1 MQQGSK
7 GGGSQNQIVRFQAAD
22 MEILRQ
28 VGEMGYATITD
39 WEYYQGR
46 NPLDPNQPLRTVDQ
60 AGPAVRLWEARVA
73 RGPLKNTRML
83 LKEFLPDAREVAEQE
98 LRVYTDLVDTYP
110 ATEDFGDA
118 PVATLRGW
126 FKTSVEVRSLRFR
139 TEWQQRFPRAPVP
152 QAGNV
157 WLAFRWDA
165 FKPMSELAQTT
176 STKEKTFWDKL
187 TMPVVWGVSLPAP
200 PSLALRAPPQDAA
213 TAQRYVYIS
222 NLILQSIASLVFL
235 HERGVVHRSLGSPS
249 VSLSTY
255 EAGEGQGL
263 AVKLR
268 DFGFASRIARLDDET
283 LRAARNAGATAPSEI
298 MAYLATE
305 DIYALGYALA
315 ETIFSSLATK
325 ADATR
330 AATTSPLM
338 QQWLAQAAQD
348 KEQLYDAEDDVSTLG
363 PVGVP
368 ARERGRASGGK
379 ALPAPTDQ
387 GSLKKLMEDIYDA
400 DIVGSFR
407 DYCTAEPAWEGVVDY
422 LDQYDKAGWKLL
434 QTMIMCRRQKDGS
447 LKKGTPKLLS
457 DMTDL
462 EMQDIAIPDS
472 FVPTFTGDV
481 NKVPTARMLLDSP
494 LLVPLQ
500 RPWYARAQSDS
511 S

>member
-1 MQQGSK
+1 
-7 GGGSQNQIVRFQAAD
+7 

-200 PSLALRAPPQDAA
+200 PSLALRAPPQVQFLEKCHLAA
-213 TAQRYVYIS
+213 KCTR
-222 NLILQSIASLVFL
+222 
-235 HERGVVHRSLGSPS
+235 
-249 VSLSTY
+249 
-255 EAGEGQGL
+255 
-263 AVKLR
+263 LR
-268 DFGFASRIARLDDET
+268 D
-283 LRAARNAGATAPSEI
+283 
-298 MAYLATE
+298 
-305 DIYALGYALA
+305 
-315 ETIFSSLATK
+315 
-325 ADATR
+325 
-330 AATTSPLM
+330 
-338 QQWLAQAAQD
+338 
-348 KEQLYDAEDDVSTLG
+348 
-363 PVGVP
+363 
-368 ARERGRASGGK
+368 
-379 ALPAPTDQ
+379 
-387 GSLKKLMEDIYDA
+387 
-400 DIVGSFR
+400 
-407 DYCTAEPAWEGVVDY
+407 
-422 LDQYDKAGWKLL
+422 
-434 QTMIMCRRQKDGS
+434 
-447 LKKGTPKLLS
+447 
-457 DMTDL
+457 
-462 EMQDIAIPDS
+462 
-472 FVPTFTGDV
+472 
-481 NKVPTARMLLDSP
+481 
-494 LLVPLQ
+494 
-500 RPWYARAQSDS
+500 
-511 S
+511 